1 MTMTMTMTSKLRKHN
16 IEEGYATPLTPHAT
30 AGGATQTR
38 SEAAMPGSAR
48 CGRFR
53 SMHRMRRGRR
63 RARRCGGSARP
74 GDTRPRRA
82 RTRPQRAAAAC
93 VPPARCRGAHCP
105 PSRPPSPN
113 MPAKTVFF
121 IDCVLFGGFSPSPTV
136 SVVNKSSRRLNKERP
151 ASIPSAGKLATG
163 LNGSGVA
170 HGIMFDTQLRL
181 YRGRAAH
188 TPIRQTRSLS
198 VA

>member
-1 MTMTMTMTSKLRKHN
+1 MGARSTRSFRRRSGMTMTMTMTSKLRKHN
-16 IEEGYATPLTPHAT
+16 VEEGKATPLAPHVT

-38 SEAAMPGSAR
+38 SEAAMPGSSAR

-93 VPPARCRGAHCP
+93 VPPARCCGARCP
-105 PSRPPSPN
+105 PYRPPSPD
-113 MPAKTVFF
+113 MPAKIRLL
-121 IDCVLFGGFSPSPTV
+121 IDCALCSFWGFFPFTYLFGC
-136 SVVNKSSRRLNKERP
+136 KQK
-151 ASIPSAGKLATG
+151 
-163 LNGSGVA
+163 
-170 HGIMFDTQLRL
+170 
-181 YRGRAAH
+181 
-188 TPIRQTRSLS
+188 
-198 VA
+198 